1 MSCACRRAISMQM
14 SRQRRRRRRRVSLV
28 RRAKVG
34 NADDATR
41 RYNGRRQLVTTLVE
55 MPSVFVIMAST
66 SAHGGGGARNGR
78 ICASL
83 EVSEMTT
90 WPDTCSRNIRRDTIV
105 RSVGRVSDEKSAV
118 SLVYRTVDVS
128 SIPRKKSSPRR
139 HIIHEYQKRAP
150 GQLVQP
156 FRQNT
161 DLWHTDRQT
170 DRHRAVAYV
179 PR

>member
-14 SRQRRRRRRRVSLV
+14 SRQRRRRRQRRRVSLV

-118 SLVYRTVDVS
+118 SPVYRTVDVS
-128 SIPRKKSSPRR
+128 SIPRKKVFSAAAYYTRVPKTSSRSISPAVSTEHR
-139 HIIHEYQKRAP
+139 
-150 GQLVQP
+150 LVTH
-156 FRQNT
+156 RQ
-161 DLWHTDRQT
+161 TDRQT
-170 DRHRAVAYV
+170 DTE
-179 PR
+179 P